1 MAYEPSATARA
12 IQQDAAKKVSDLDKE
27 CAKNRAQIADVLTN
41 LKAAVAKKDGPML
54 NLYLKRVDPTSKLLV
69 DTISDASAALAAVKK
84 LEDADDGQFLEAKF
98 EVVKALTEKVDK
110 IKTNLSNQLVELKKL
125 QKEALKVADSLQGG
139 QDEAVEKYAKLED
152 RVNDK
157 KDVLAK
163 KHKDMKAQVA
173 IADKAWDAKD
183 QKKLTEA
190 RGKIIDMR
198 FGTERIELDQLD
210 RELAD
215 FIKKYKDAGLNTDA
229 QWAKDEVY
237 KMRGLAEEGEKESD
251 RLVKLGQVPVAKK
264 PEPPEAPK
272 VGVAEL
278 SKVVKAFGLDTSSVD
293 LRSKAMTAMN
303 KYPIEQWPRELAKIY
318 GVKESDLKAKLS
330 AVRKLPFLKPPAPEK
345 QLIDI

>member
-54 NLYLKRVDPTSKLLV
+54 NLYLKRVDPTSTLLV
-69 DTISDASAALAAVKK
+69 DTISDASKALAAVKK
-84 LEDADDGQFLEAKF
+84 LEEADDGQFLEAKF

-110 IKTNLSNQLVELKKL
+110 IKTNLSSQLVELKKL
-125 QKEALKVADSLQGG
+125 QKEALKAADGLQGG
-139 QDEAVEKYAKLED
+139 QDEAVETYAKLED

-157 KDVLAK
+157 KVALGK
-163 KHKDMKAQVA
+163 KHKDLKAQVA

-190 RGKIIDMR
+190 RSKIIELH
-198 FGTERIELDQLD
+198 FSTEGIELDQLD

-237 KMRGLAEEGEKESD
+237 KLKGITDEGKAQEA
-251 RLVKLGQVPVAKK
+251 RLMKLGQIPKAPPPPAKPPAK
-264 PEPPEAPK
+264 LGSSQIAAIAKYFPIDAKDSKAIAKFGKILNEHPHVKWPEQ
-272 VGVAEL
+272 L
-278 SKVVKAFGLDTSSVD
+278 VKAFDWKKADVEAGMKKANQLPYVKD
-293 LRSKAMTAMN
+293 L
-303 KYPIEQWPRELAKIY
+303 Y
-318 GVKESDLKAKLS
+318 
-330 AVRKLPFLKPPAPEK
+330 
-345 QLIDI
+345 LIDI